1 MIMEDVNKLLK
12 DKADQDDL
20 NMTNSEKCDKV
31 DLENILDIT
40 VNINKKFKSMLIL
53 LIESI
58 NC

>member
-12 DKADQDDL
+12 EKADQDDL
-20 NMTNSEKCDKV
+20 NMTNMEKCDKV